1 MTEMASPADP
11 DLLRGAAAVPGPAL
25 ASESASVSASAEPT
39 ARVPRAWAVRFAL
52 VWLGFWMANL
62 APVQLLLPDQFD
74 AIDKAHKVGDL
85 GAVLGIGGL
94 VTLVALPVCG
104 ALCDHTRS
112 RYGRRR
118 VWMFAGV
125 LVFAFGVAATG
136 TLHSVAGIAA
146 AWAVASI
153 GMSMATAGL
162 TAAVADQVP
171 DEQRGEISA
180 AMFGPQAL
188 GILVGLL
195 VLTTVITSTRGGYLF
210 LAAGLLVLATPLVR
224 RYRDQAE
231 DRQVH
236 ALTPIAIL
244 RSIWVNP
251 RENPDFAWAFAG
263 RVLVNV
269 GNALGTCYLLYF
281 FQDYLDLADPD
292 AALLI
297 TTAIYLVFTLAST
310 YGGGIL
316 SDRTGR
322 RRAFVA
328 SAAALQAIAALL
340 LVAWPGFGTALVAAA
355 FLGAGYGAFL
365 SVDQALVVHVLPDA
379 HARAKDLGIMN
390 VGTNAPQALA
400 PLAASV
406 IIGMLGG
413 YQVLFAAAGATTLVG
428 AAMVFRIRGVR

>member
-1 MTEMASPADP
+1 MTEEAVS
-11 DLLRGAAAVPGPAL
+11 AATS
-25 ASESASVSASAEPT
+25 ASESAWAEPT
-39 ARVPRAWAVRFAL
+39 TRVPPGWTLRFAL

-74 AIDKAHKVGDL
+74 AIDKAHKVDDL
-85 GAVLGIGGL
+85 GLVLGIGGL

-112 RYGRRR
+112 RFGRRR
-118 VWMFAGV
+118 VWMLGGIV
-125 LVFAFGVAATG
+125 VFAIGVAATG

-146 AWAVASI
+146 AWVVASV

-162 TAAVADQVP
+162 TASVADQVP
-171 DEQRGEISA
+171 DDQRGEISA

-188 GILVGLL
+188 GILVGLV
-195 VLTTVITSTRGGYLF
+195 VLTTVFTSTRGGYVF
-210 LAAGLLVLATPLVR
+210 LAIALLVLATPFIR
-224 RYRDQAE
+224 RYRDVSE
-231 DRQVH
+231 DRQVVS
-236 ALTPIAIL
+236 LTPTAIL

-263 RVLVNV
+263 RVLVNT

-281 FQDYLDLADPD
+281 FQDYLKLTDPD
-292 AALLI
+292 TALLV

-310 YGGGIL
+310 YGGGIV

-322 RRAFVA
+322 RRIFVA
-328 SAAALQAIAALL
+328 AASALQAIAALL

-365 SVDQALVVHVLPDA
+365 SVDQALVIHVLPDA

-406 IIGMLGG
+406 IISVLGG
-413 YQVLFAAAGATTLVG
+413 YLVLFAAAGVTTLAG
-428 AAMVFRIRGVR
+428 AAMVFRIKGVR